1 MKIVAHQERGNKTL
15 WIGKEMRFIQGISN
29 PAVEDYMQVN
39 FAGQMF
45 LSCPETHTLYTGLC
59 LASELFNGTN
69 S

>member
-1 MKIVAHQERGNKTL
+1 
-15 WIGKEMRFIQGISN
+15 
-29 PAVEDYMQVN
+29 MQVN

-45 LSCPETHTLYTGLC
+45 LSWPETHTLYTGLC